1 MGCPI
6 SPDFLSDTRLTT
18 VSSPPVLL
26 IVRAVPSNAS
36 FNVLATLISF
46 ALLPLIAK

>member
-1 MGCPI
+1 M

-46 ALLPLIAK
+46 ALLPLIVK